1 MKISTLRKI
10 YPYLSKN
17 IKNKKWRSLTDAELE
32 RSMKE
37 KQVIAN
43 CYDEATR
50 YALLATEKGRDLL
63 KKRLKI
69 EKGAKLDPEY
79 KVKLNINGKEEVYR
93 ATRNDYYGKCSSI
106 YNDYS
111 ETPGGLKS
119 FTEEDSR
126 LSLGVSTAIQKM
138 ITKHPSM
145 KPFAS
150 RLYLKFMA
158 KNRNCEFNKPSN
170 AFKWF
175 TGKNPEQIG
184 ESGIN
189 INLVN
194 NKNKVLETLGRL
206 KRKTAKDYSYVAIT
220 GPFGIKV
227 RNINSDKTKIDAWHC
242 LPIIQVSKNNVYM
255 KNLRTNEVLKV
266 SYDEFLKK
274 FKGLVGLDH

>member
-1 MKISTLRKI
+1 MKKNLLRNI
-10 YPYLSKN
+10 YPKLPQN
-17 IKNKKWRSLTDAELE
+17 IKSVKWRRLTDEELTK
-32 RSMKE
+32 SMK
-37 KQVIAN
+37 QPQIIAN

-50 YALLATEKGRDLL
+50 YALLASKKGREMF
-63 KKRLKI
+63 RNRIWI
-69 EKGAKLDPEY
+69 EKDTYLPAY
-79 KVKLNINGKEEVYR
+79 KIKMNINGKDELYR
-93 ATRNDYYGKCSSI
+93 TTNNDYWGRYSHI
-106 YNDYS
+106 TEHYWNDNPYS
-111 ETPGGLKS
+111 YKN
-119 FTEEDSR
+119 R
-126 LSLGVSTAIQKM
+126 LSLGINIAVNKM
-138 ITKHPSM
+138 IEKHPFM
-145 KPFAS
+145 KPIIS
-150 RLYLKFMA
+150 RFYLLGLGG
-158 KNRNCEFNKPSN
+158 NYGCELNKPSN